1 MGTGNVAK
9 NAFAGNQ
16 PYQVRARLALPIL
29 VRQAKAGEPIEYGN
43 LARELGISHHRP
55 INYILGAAGRALKD
69 LEVEWRTRFPVL
81 TALVVNK
88 GTKQPSDGISEFLD
102 DAETFRSASLE
113 LRQRI
118 VDKILFQVY
127 AERRW
132 DAVLHYWGLNPV
144 PAVGPIPSPVRG
156 DAPEGE
162 AHRLL
167 KEFVAAHPE
176 AVGLSRSD
184 HRGVIEALLPSGDE
198 VDVLFSA
205 KSGLVGIEIKA
216 HTASDS
222 ELARGMYQCVKYQA
236 VLRAK
241 QKADQVP
248 VDARSWLVLD
258 RSLPDAL
265 VPLQN
270 TLGIHVVVVRLG

>member
-16 PYQVRARLALPIL
+16 PYQIRARLALPIL

-69 LEVEWRTRFPVL
+69 LEVEWGTRFPVL
-81 TALVVNK
+81 TAVVVNK

-102 DAETFRSASLE
+102 DPETFRSASVE

-118 VDKILFQVY
+118 VDKVLFQVY

-132 DAVLHYWGLNPV
+132 DEVLYHWGLNPV
-144 PAVGPIPSPVRG
+144 PAVGPVPIPIRG
-156 DAPEGE
+156 GAPEGE
-162 AHRLL
+162 AHRQL

-176 AVGLSRSD
+176 AIGLSRSD
-184 HRGVIEALLPSGDE
+184 RGVIEALLPSGDE
-198 VDVLFSA
+198 VDVLFFA
-205 KSGLVGIEIKA
+205 KSGLIGIEIKA
-216 HTASDS
+216 HTAPDS
-222 ELARGMYQCVKYQA
+222 EIARGMYQCVKYQA

-248 VDARSWLVLD
+248 VDACSWLVLD
-258 RSLPDAL
+258 RSLPDTL

-270 TLGIHVVVVRLG
+270 TLGIQVVVVRSS